1 MLIREIS
8 ACAHFEAQF
17 LIHFPKDRHIIIF
30 IIVCAFLTDEKTEVM
45 KWN

>member
-1 MLIREIS
+1 MLIQEIS
-8 ACAHFEAQF
+8 TCAHVEAQI
-17 LIHFPKDRHIIIF
+17 LIHFPKGRHIIF